1 MPPRAP
7 TPRLLTRC
15 YYAALQGHRAFAKDL
30 FLLLEPRLKAI
41 EFKTLADILTS
52 GEDAQ
57 QIQTQEASAVSK
69 APQVSKAVLAARF
82 VVAACGMGML
92 AYAVIARSLEHQSTS

>member
-82 VVAACGMGML
+82 VVAE
-92 AYAVIARSLEHQSTS
+92 IPF